1 MISPRTIEQVTDAA
15 RIEEVVGDFVALKRR
30 GSSMQG
36 LCPFHNEKTPS
47 FNVSPAR
54 GIYKCFGCGKAGNSV
69 RFIMDHEKLSY
80 PEAIRYL
87 AKKYQI
93 NVEEENQ
100 TEEVKEELRER
111 ESMLLLNEWAA
122 SHMETLLHEDETGRA
137 IGLSY
142 FKERGFT
149 EDTIRKFRLG
159 FLPDQ
164 WAHLT
169 DSAIREG
176 YQKEFLVKTGLS
188 IEREDGRMFDR
199 FKNRVM
205 FPIQNL
211 SGRVIGFGG
220 RILTNDKKQAKYLN
234 SPESEVY
241 HKSAVLYG
249 IYHSRK
255 SISELDEALL
265 VEGYTDVISLHQAGI
280 ENVVASSGTSLTNEQ
295 VRMLRRYTENVT
307 ILYDGDAAGIKASF
321 RGLDMIL
328 EQGLNVKIVLFPDGE
343 DPDSFARKNSPVF
356 IKDYI
361 QSEARNFIEFKTS
374 ILAEE
379 AGNDPIRKAGMI
391 REIIGSLALIP
402 DPVLRSLYLK
412 ECSSRLGMD
421 EQTLI
426 FELNKQIKSKQ
437 ERRPPSNFTENS
449 GSPAPFDAPPDDLF
463 GPDGPVDP
471 QIKQDVSGDYRV
483 DAQEKDLIRILV
495 KYANQLI
502 YFDELNEEG
511 EKVEYAHRVG
521 DFILSELE
529 ADQLLPE
536 NPAYLKLYH
545 YFLARSQEDYPEDP
559 ELLNHPDEVISTTVI
574 DLTTDKYVLSDLW
587 KNHHQIFIT
596 MESDLLKKGVLEAVY
611 SFKMRHV
618 VLMKKALVDELN
630 RLGNDDGERMDEI
643 LEEIKL
649 LQSAKD
655 EFSKRLNYN

>member
-1 MISPRTIEQVTDAA
+1 
-15 RIEEVVGDFVALKRR
+15 
-30 GSSMQG
+30 
-36 LCPFHNEKTPS
+36 
-47 FNVSPAR
+47 
-54 GIYKCFGCGKAGNSV
+54 
-69 RFIMDHEKLSY
+69 
-80 PEAIRYL
+80 
-87 AKKYQI
+87 
-93 NVEEENQ
+93 
-100 TEEVKEELRER
+100 
-111 ESMLLLNEWAA
+111 MLLLNEWAA
-122 SHMETLLHEDETGRA
+122 SHMEKLLHEDETGRA

-142 FKERGFT
+142 FKERGFSD
-149 EDTIRKFRLG
+149 ETIRKFRLG

-169 DSAIREG
+169 DSAVREG

-188 IEREDGRMFDR
+188 IDREDGRMFDR

-255 SISELDEALL
+255 AISELDEALL
-265 VEGYTDVISLHQAGI
+265 VEGYTDVISLHQSGI

-295 VRMLRRYTENVT
+295 VRMIRRYTENVT

-343 DPDSFARKNSPVF
+343 DPDSFARKNSPLF

-361 QSEARNFIEFKTS
+361 KSEARNFIEFKTS

-412 ECSSRLGMD
+412 ECSTRLGMD

-426 FELNKQIKSKQ
+426 FELNKQMKSKQ
-437 ERRPPSNFTENS
+437 ERRPTSSYSEPSAV
-449 GSPAPFDAPPDDLF
+449 PAPFEAPPDDLF
-463 GPDGPVDP
+463 GPDGTSNP
-471 QIKQDVSGDYRV
+471 QVKNDVSCDYRL
-483 DAQEKDLIRILV
+483 DAQEKDVIRILV
-495 KYANQLI
+495 KYANHLI
-502 YFDELNEEG
+502 YFDELNEDG
-511 EKVEYAHRVG
+511 EKIEISQRVG

-536 NPAYLKLYH
+536 NPAYLKLYQF
-545 YFLARSQEDYPEDP
+545 FLSRSEEDYPEDP

-574 DLTTDKYVLSDLW
+574 DLTTDKHILSELW

-596 MESDLLKKGVLEAVY
+596 MESDLLKKGVMDAMY
-611 SFKMRHV
+611 TFKLRHV
-618 VLMKKALVDELN
+618 VLMKKALDDELG
-630 RLGNDDGERMDEI
+630 RISSDEVERMDEI
-643 LEEIKL
+643 IAQIQL
-649 LQSAKD
+649 LQAAKD
-655 EFSKRLNYN
+655 EFSKKLNYN

>member
-122 SHMETLLHEDETGRA
+122 THMESLLHEDETGRA

-255 SISELDEALL
+255 SISELDEAFL

-463 GPDGPVDP
+463 GPDGPADP

-511 EKVEYAHRVG
+511 EKVEFSHRVG

-536 NPAYLKLYH
+536 NPAYLKLYQ

-618 VLMKKALVDELN
+618 VLMKKALDDELS

>member
-1 MISPRTIEQVTDAA
+1 MISPRTIEQVIDAA

-54 GIYKCFGCGKAGNSV
+54 GIYKCFGCGKAGNSL

-122 SHMETLLHEDETGRA
+122 THMESLLHEDETGRA

-265 VEGYTDVISLHQAGI
+265 VEGYTDVISLHQSGI

-361 QSEARNFIEFKTS
+361 KSEARNFIEFKTS

-412 ECSSRLGMD
+412 ECSSRLAMD

-437 ERRPPSNFTENS
+437 ERRPPSNFTEKPTQ
-449 GSPAPFDAPPDDLF
+449 SPYDAPPDDLF
-463 GPDGPVDP
+463 GPEGPSDEPP
-471 QIKQDVSGDYRV
+471 QRQQVSGDYRV
-483 DAQEKDLIRILV
+483 EAQEKDLIRILV

-502 YFDELNEEG
+502 YFDEINEEG
-511 EKVEYAHRVG
+511 EKIAISQRVG

-536 NPAYLKLYH
+536 NPAYRRLYQ
-545 YFLARSQEDYPEDP
+545 YFLERSQEDYPEDP
-559 ELLNHPDEVISTTVI
+559 ELLNHLDEVISTTVI
-574 DLTTDKYVLSDLW
+574 DLTTDKYVLSELW
-587 KNHHQIFIT
+587 QNHYQIFIT

-611 SFKMRHV
+611 SFKLRHV
-618 VLMKKALVDELN
+618 VLMKKALDEELG

-643 LEEIKL
+643 LEEIKM
-649 LQSAKD
+649 LQSARD

>member
-15 RIEEVVGDFVALKRR
+15 RIEEVIGDFVALKRR

-142 FKERGFT
+142 FKERGFS
-149 EDTIRKFRLG
+149 EETIRKFRLG

-169 DSAIREG
+169 DSAVREG

-255 SISELDEALL
+255 AISELDEAFL
-265 VEGYTDVISLHQAGI
+265 VEGYTDVISLHQSGI

-343 DPDSFARKNSPVF
+343 DPDSFARKNSPLF

-361 QSEARNFIEFKTS
+361 KSEARNFIEFKTS

-412 ECSSRLGMD
+412 ECSTRLGMD

-437 ERRPPSNFTENS
+437 ERRPTSSYSEPSAA
-449 GSPAPFDAPPDDLF
+449 PAPFEAPPDDLF
-463 GPDGPVDP
+463 GPDGPSNP
-471 QIKQDVSGDYRV
+471 QIKNDVSGDYRL
-483 DAQEKDLIRILV
+483 DAQEKDVIRILV

-502 YFDELNEEG
+502 YFDELNEDG
-511 EKVEYAHRVG
+511 EKIEISQRVG
-521 DFILSELE
+521 DFILSEME

-536 NPAYLKLYH
+536 NPAYLKLYQF
-545 YFLARSQEDYPEDP
+545 FLSRSQEDYPEDP

-574 DLTTDKYVLSDLW
+574 DLTTDKHVLSDLW
-587 KNHHQIFIT
+587 KNHHQIYIT
-596 MESDLLKKGVLEAVY
+596 MESDLLKKGVMDAMY
-611 SFKMRHV
+611 TFKLRHV
-618 VLMKKALVDELN
+618 VLMKKALDDELG
-630 RLGNDDGERMDEI
+630 RISSDDAERMDEI
-643 LEEIKL
+643 ITQIQL
-649 LQSAKD
+649 LQAAKD
-655 EFSKRLNYN
+655 EFSKKLNYN

>member
-169 DSAIREG
+169 DTAIREG

-280 ENVVASSGTSLTNEQ
+280 ENVVASSGTSLTNDQ

-361 QSEARNFIEFKTS
+361 KSEARNFIEFKTS

-437 ERRPPSNFTENS
+437 ERRPPTNFTENS
-449 GSPAPFDAPPDDLF
+449 GSPAPFEAPPDDLF

-511 EKVEYAHRVG
+511 EKVEFSHRVG

-536 NPAYLKLYH
+536 NPAYLKLYQ

-618 VLMKKALVDELN
+618 VLMKKALDDELS

>member
-122 SHMETLLHEDETGRA
+122 THMESLLHEDETGRA
-137 IGLSY
+137 VGLSY

-361 QSEARNFIEFKTS
+361 KSEARNFIEFKTS

-463 GPDGPVDP
+463 GPDGPADP

-511 EKVEYAHRVG
+511 EKIEFSHRVG

-536 NPAYLKLYH
+536 NPAYLKLYQ

-618 VLMKKALVDELN
+618 VLMKKALDDELS

>member
-1 MISPRTIEQVTDAA
+1 
-15 RIEEVVGDFVALKRR
+15 
-30 GSSMQG
+30 
-36 LCPFHNEKTPS
+36 
-47 FNVSPAR
+47 
-54 GIYKCFGCGKAGNSV
+54 
-69 RFIMDHEKLSY
+69 
-80 PEAIRYL
+80 
-87 AKKYQI
+87 
-93 NVEEENQ
+93 
-100 TEEVKEELRER
+100 
-111 ESMLLLNEWAA
+111 
-122 SHMETLLHEDETGRA
+122 
-137 IGLSY
+137 LSY
-142 FKERGFT
+142 FKERGFSD
-149 EDTIRKFRLG
+149 ETIRKFRLG

-169 DSAIREG
+169 DSAVREG

-255 SISELDEALL
+255 AISELDEALL
-265 VEGYTDVISLHQAGI
+265 VEGYTDVISLHQSGI

-295 VRMLRRYTENVT
+295 VRMIRRYTENVT

-343 DPDSFARKNSPVF
+343 DPDSFARKNSPLF

-361 QSEARNFIEFKTS
+361 KSEARNFIEFKTS

-412 ECSSRLGMD
+412 ECSTRLGMD

-426 FELNKQIKSKQ
+426 FELNKQMKSKQ
-437 ERRPPSNFTENS
+437 ERRPTSSYSEPSAV
-449 GSPAPFDAPPDDLF
+449 PAPFEAPPDDLF
-463 GPDGPVDP
+463 GPDGTSNP
-471 QIKQDVSGDYRV
+471 QVKNDVSCDYRL
-483 DAQEKDLIRILV
+483 DAQEKDVIRILV
-495 KYANQLI
+495 KYANHLI
-502 YFDELNEEG
+502 YFDELNEDG
-511 EKVEYAHRVG
+511 EKIEISQRVG

-536 NPAYLKLYH
+536 NPAYLKLYQF
-545 YFLARSQEDYPEDP
+545 FLSRSEEDYPEDP

-574 DLTTDKYVLSDLW
+574 DLTTDKHILSELW

-596 MESDLLKKGVLEAVY
+596 MESDLLKKGVMDAMY
-611 SFKMRHV
+611 TFKLRHV
-618 VLMKKALVDELN
+618 VLMKKALDDELG
-630 RLGNDDGERMDEI
+630 RISSDEAERMDEI
-643 LEEIKL
+643 ISQIQL
-649 LQSAKD
+649 LQAAKD
-655 EFSKRLNYN
+655 EFSKKLNYN

>member
-15 RIEEVVGDFVALKRR
+15 RIEEVIGDFVALKRR

-122 SHMETLLHEDETGRA
+122 SHMEKLLHEDETGRA

-142 FKERGFT
+142 FKERGFS
-149 EDTIRKFRLG
+149 EETIRKFRLG

-169 DSAIREG
+169 DSAVREG

-255 SISELDEALL
+255 AISELDEALL
-265 VEGYTDVISLHQAGI
+265 VEGYTDVISLHQSGI

-295 VRMLRRYTENVT
+295 VRMIRRYTENVT

-343 DPDSFARKNSPVF
+343 DPDSFARKNSPLF

-361 QSEARNFIEFKTS
+361 KSEARNFIEFKTS

-412 ECSSRLGMD
+412 ECSTRLGMD

-426 FELNKQIKSKQ
+426 FELNKQIKAKQ
-437 ERRPPSNFTENS
+437 ERRPSSSYSEPSAA
-449 GSPAPFDAPPDDLF
+449 PAPFEAPPEDLF
-463 GPDGPVDP
+463 GPDGPSNSQV
-471 QIKQDVSGDYRV
+471 KNDVSGDYRL
-483 DAQEKDLIRILV
+483 DSQEKDVIRILV

-502 YFDELNEEG
+502 YFDELNEDG
-511 EKVEYAHRVG
+511 EKIEISQRVG

-536 NPAYLKLYH
+536 NPAYLKLYQF
-545 YFLARSQEDYPEDP
+545 FLSRSQEEYPEDP

-574 DLTTDKYVLSDLW
+574 DLTTDKHILSELW

-596 MESDLLKKGVLEAVY
+596 MESDLLKKGVMDAMY
-611 SFKMRHV
+611 TFKLRHV
-618 VLMKKALVDELN
+618 VLMKKALDDELG
-630 RLGNDDGERMDEI
+630 RISSDEAERMDEI
-643 LEEIKL
+643 IAQIQL
-649 LQSAKD
+649 LQAAKD
-655 EFSKRLNYN
+655 EFSKKLNYN

>member
-280 ENVVASSGTSLTNEQ
+280 ENMCSSGSATAPT
-295 VRMLRRYTENVT
+295 
-307 ILYDGDAAGIKASF
+307 AA
-321 RGLDMIL
+321 
-328 EQGLNVKIVLFPDGE
+328 
-343 DPDSFARKNSPVF
+343 
-356 IKDYI
+356 
-361 QSEARNFIEFKTS
+361 
-374 ILAEE
+374 
-379 AGNDPIRKAGMI
+379 
-391 REIIGSLALIP
+391 
-402 DPVLRSLYLK
+402 
-412 ECSSRLGMD
+412 
-421 EQTLI
+421 
-426 FELNKQIKSKQ
+426 
-437 ERRPPSNFTENS
+437 
-449 GSPAPFDAPPDDLF
+449 
-463 GPDGPVDP
+463 
-471 QIKQDVSGDYRV
+471 
-483 DAQEKDLIRILV
+483 
-495 KYANQLI
+495 
-502 YFDELNEEG
+502 
-511 EKVEYAHRVG
+511 
-521 DFILSELE
+521 
-529 ADQLLPE
+529 
-536 NPAYLKLYH
+536 
-545 YFLARSQEDYPEDP
+545 
-559 ELLNHPDEVISTTVI
+559 VITC
-574 DLTTDKYVLSDLW
+574 
-587 KNHHQIFIT
+587 F
-596 MESDLLKKGVLEAVY
+596 
-611 SFKMRHV
+611 
-618 VLMKKALVDELN
+618 
-630 RLGNDDGERMDEI
+630 
-643 LEEIKL
+643 
-649 LQSAKD
+649 
-655 EFSKRLNYN
+655 

>member
-122 SHMETLLHEDETGRA
+122 THMESLLHEDETGRA
-137 IGLSY
+137 VGLSY

-449 GSPAPFDAPPDDLF
+449 GSSAPFDAPPDDLF
-463 GPDGPVDP
+463 GPDGPADP

-511 EKVEYAHRVG
+511 EKVEFSHRVG

-536 NPAYLKLYH
+536 NPAYLKLYQ

-618 VLMKKALVDELN
+618 VLMKKALDDELS

>member
-15 RIEEVVGDFVALKRR
+15 RIEEVIGDFVALKRR

-122 SHMETLLHEDETGRA
+122 SHMEKLLHEDETGRA

-142 FKERGFT
+142 FKERGFS
-149 EDTIRKFRLG
+149 EETIRKFRLG

-169 DSAIREG
+169 DSAVREG

-255 SISELDEALL
+255 AISELDEALL
-265 VEGYTDVISLHQAGI
+265 VEGYTDVISLHQSGI

-295 VRMLRRYTENVT
+295 VRMIRRYTENVT

-343 DPDSFARKNSPVF
+343 DPDSFARKNSPLF

-361 QSEARNFIEFKTS
+361 KSESRNFIEFKTS

-412 ECSSRLGMD
+412 ECSTRLGMD

-426 FELNKQIKSKQ
+426 FELNKQMKSKQ
-437 ERRPPSNFTENS
+437 ERRPTSSYSEPSAV
-449 GSPAPFDAPPDDLF
+449 PAPFEAPPDDLF
-463 GPDGPVDP
+463 GPDGTSNP
-471 QIKQDVSGDYRV
+471 QVKNDVSGDYRL
-483 DAQEKDLIRILV
+483 DAQEKDVIRILV
-495 KYANQLI
+495 KYANHLI
-502 YFDELNEEG
+502 YFDELNEDG
-511 EKVEYAHRVG
+511 EKIEISQRVG

-536 NPAYLKLYH
+536 NPAYLKLYQF
-545 YFLARSQEDYPEDP
+545 FLSRSEEDYPEDP

-574 DLTTDKYVLSDLW
+574 DLTTDKHILSELW

-596 MESDLLKKGVLEAVY
+596 MESDLLKKGVMDAMY
-611 SFKMRHV
+611 TFKLRHV
-618 VLMKKALVDELN
+618 VLMKKALDDELG
-630 RLGNDDGERMDEI
+630 RISSDEVERMDEI
-643 LEEIKL
+643 IAQIQL
-649 LQSAKD
+649 LQAAKD
-655 EFSKRLNYN
+655 EFSKKLNYN

>member
-122 SHMETLLHEDETGRA
+122 THMESLLHEDETGRA
-137 IGLSY
+137 VGLSY

-361 QSEARNFIEFKTS
+361 KSEARNFIEFKTS

-437 ERRPPSNFTENS
+437 ERRPPSNFGETS
-449 GSPAPFDAPPDDLF
+449 SAPSPFEAPPDDLF
-463 GPDGPVDP
+463 GPDGPSDP

-511 EKVEYAHRVG
+511 EKVEFSHRVG

-536 NPAYLKLYH
+536 NPAYLKLYQ
-545 YFLARSQEDYPEDP
+545 YFLERSQEDYPEDP

-618 VLMKKALVDELN
+618 VLMKKALDDELS

>member
-93 NVEEENQ
+93 NIEEENQ

-122 SHMETLLHEDETGRA
+122 THMESLLHEDETGRA
-137 IGLSY
+137 VGLSY

-164 WAHLT
+164 WSHLT

-361 QSEARNFIEFKTS
+361 KSEARNFIEFKTS

-379 AGNDPIRKAGMI
+379 AGSDPIRKAGMI

-437 ERRPPSNFTENS
+437 ERRPPSTFVES
-449 GSPAPFDAPPDDLF
+449 SSSPVPFDAPPDDLF
-463 GPDGPVDP
+463 GPDGPSEP
-471 QIKQDVSGDYRV
+471 QIKQDVSGDYRL

-536 NPAYLKLYH
+536 NPAYLKLYQ

-559 ELLNHPDEVISTTVI
+559 ELLNHPDEMISTTVI

-611 SFKMRHV
+611 TFKLRHV
-618 VLMKKALVDELN
+618 VLMKKALDDELS

>member
-93 NVEEENQ
+93 NIEEENQ

-122 SHMETLLHEDETGRA
+122 THMESLLHEDETGRA
-137 IGLSY
+137 VGLSY

-361 QSEARNFIEFKTS
+361 KSEARNFIEFKTS

-379 AGNDPIRKAGMI
+379 AGSDPIRKAGMI

-437 ERRPPSNFTENS
+437 ERRPPSTFGES
-449 GSPAPFDAPPDDLF
+449 SSSPVPFDAPPDDLF
-463 GPDGPVDP
+463 GPDGPSEP
-471 QIKQDVSGDYRV
+471 QIKQDVSGDYRL

-536 NPAYLKLYH
+536 NPAYLKLYQ

-559 ELLNHPDEVISTTVI
+559 ELLNHPDEMISTTVI

-611 SFKMRHV
+611 TFKLRHV
-618 VLMKKALVDELN
+618 VLMKKALDDELS
-630 RLGNDDGERMDEI
+630 RLGNDDGDRMDEI

>member
-1 MISPRTIEQVTDAA
+1 M
-15 RIEEVVGDFVALKRR
+15 
-30 GSSMQG
+30 
-36 LCPFHNEKTPS
+36 EK
-47 FNVSPAR
+47 
-54 GIYKCFGCGKAGNSV
+54 
-69 RFIMDHEKLSY
+69 
-80 PEAIRYL
+80 
-87 AKKYQI
+87 
-93 NVEEENQ
+93 
-100 TEEVKEELRER
+100 
-111 ESMLLLNEWAA
+111 
-122 SHMETLLHEDETGRA
+122 LLHEDETGRA

-142 FKERGFT
+142 FKERGFSD
-149 EDTIRKFRLG
+149 ETIRKFRLG

-169 DSAIREG
+169 DSAVREG

-255 SISELDEALL
+255 AISELDEALL
-265 VEGYTDVISLHQAGI
+265 VEGYTDVISLHQSGI

-295 VRMLRRYTENVT
+295 VRMIRRYTENVT

-343 DPDSFARKNSPVF
+343 DPDSFARKNSPLF

-361 QSEARNFIEFKTS
+361 KSEARNFIEFKTS

-412 ECSSRLGMD
+412 ECSTRLGMD

-426 FELNKQIKSKQ
+426 FELNKQMKSKQ
-437 ERRPPSNFTENS
+437 ERRPTSSYSEPSAV
-449 GSPAPFDAPPDDLF
+449 PAPFEAPPDDLF
-463 GPDGPVDP
+463 GPDGTSNP
-471 QIKQDVSGDYRV
+471 QVKNDVSCDYRL
-483 DAQEKDLIRILV
+483 DAQEKDVIRILV
-495 KYANQLI
+495 KYANHLI
-502 YFDELNEEG
+502 YFDELNEDG
-511 EKVEYAHRVG
+511 EKIEISQRVG

-536 NPAYLKLYH
+536 NPAYLKLYQF
-545 YFLARSQEDYPEDP
+545 FLSRSEEDYPEDP

-574 DLTTDKYVLSDLW
+574 DLTTDKHILSELW

-596 MESDLLKKGVLEAVY
+596 MESDLLKKGVMDAMY
-611 SFKMRHV
+611 TFKLRHV
-618 VLMKKALVDELN
+618 VLMKKALDDELG
-630 RLGNDDGERMDEI
+630 RISSDEVERMDEI
-643 LEEIKL
+643 IAQIQL
-649 LQSAKD
+649 LQAAKD
-655 EFSKRLNYN
+655 EFSKKLNYN